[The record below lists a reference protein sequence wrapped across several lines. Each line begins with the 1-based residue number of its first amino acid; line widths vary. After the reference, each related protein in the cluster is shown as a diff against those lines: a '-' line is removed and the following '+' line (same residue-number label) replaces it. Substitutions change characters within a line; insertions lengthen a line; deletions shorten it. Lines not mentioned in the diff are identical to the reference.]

1 MIRLIF
7 ISIVKA
13 CILYTACCLVAL
25 SVQAAV
31 VFDMLEIGNAR
42 NVANPS
48 TGRGSVRVPYRM
60 ADTPVTNNHYVEF
73 LNSVDPAGGN
83 EVGLYNPQMGTDARG
98 GITLNSG
105 AGDGMKYQVRSDMGN
120 KPVNFVSAYDSMRF
134 VNWMNNGQGR
144 GSTETGA
151 YTITSDG
158 IANNT
163 IERQP
168 IAGYV
173 LPTSDEFYKSVF
185 FDPRLEADGGPI
197 GNDFYWMYP
206 NQSDSLPTEALA
218 DAVGDI
224 INSPSVNYNNSADW
238 NGQNGNLTTVGSG
251 GGVSYYGLLETG
263 GNVWEWNDNI
273 ELSLFRGASG
283 GSYASSDPDR
293 ISSLQDFIS
302 LPSLEVATFGFRV
315 AYRYRVESVPE
326 PGTLGYVVVIG
337 ILMQIRYRVCK
348 ERSSRLGA

>member
-1 MIRLIF
+1 MNRFNF

-31 VFDMLEIGNAR
+31 VFDMLEVGDAGNA
-42 NVANPS
+42 ADPA
-48 TGRGSVRVPYRM
+48 TGRGTVWGPYRM
-60 ADTPVTNNHYVEF
+60 ASSPVTNNDYIEF
-73 LNSVDPAGGN
+73 LNAVDPTGGN

-105 AGDGMKYQVRSDMGN
+105 ADDGMKYQVRSNMGN

-158 IANNT
+158 MANNT

-173 LPTSDEFYKSVF
+173 LPRSDEFYKSVF
-185 FDPRLEADGGPI
+185 YDPRLEGAGGPT

-224 INSPSVNYNNSADW
+224 INGPAINYNNSADW
-238 NGQNGNLTTVGSG
+238 NGQNGNVTTVGSG
-251 GGVSYYGLLETG
+251 GGLSYYGLLETG

-283 GSYASSDPDR
+283 GSYASSDPNR

-302 LPSLEVATFGFRV
+302 LPTLEAANFGFRV
-315 AYRYRVESVPE
+315 AYRYGVEQVPE
-326 PGTLGYVVVIG
+326 PSTLGYVLVIG
-337 ILMQIRYRVCK
+337 LLMQIRNRVFR
-348 ERSSRLGA
+348 ERLSRVVS